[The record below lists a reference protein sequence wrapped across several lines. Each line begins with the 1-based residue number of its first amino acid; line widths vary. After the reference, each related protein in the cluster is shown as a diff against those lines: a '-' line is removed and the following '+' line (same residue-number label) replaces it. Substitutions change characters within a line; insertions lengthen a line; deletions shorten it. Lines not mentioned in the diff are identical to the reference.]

1 MKIKGRVH
9 YVSKKGSAEMV
20 AEAIAREMKVVKEP
34 LLPAYM
40 PENIALMFLGCEG
53 TKVDKITMQF
63 IKSLNSSRVANVAL
77 FCCNGKKSDAAIQQ
91 MAAALK
97 EQGINV
103 LPKSFI
109 CNGKG
114 GLFSGGHHP
123 SDKELQDARAFA
135 VESEKVVLGE
145 E

>member
-1 MKIKGRVH
+1 MKVKGRVH
-9 YVSKKGSAEMV
+9 YVSAKGSAEMV

-40 PENIALMFLGCEG
+40 PEGVVLMFLGCEG
-53 TKVDKITMQF
+53 TKADKTTMEF
-63 IKSLNSSRVANVAL
+63 IKSLNKSRVANAAL
-77 FCCNGKKSDAAIQQ
+77 FACNGKKSDAAIQQ

-97 EQGINV
+97 AVGVNV
-103 LPKSFI
+103 LPKTFV

-123 SDKELQDARAFA
+123 SEQELAEARTFA
-135 VESEKVVLGE
+135 TECEKMVLGE
-145 E
+145 

>member
-9 YVSKKGSAEMV
+9 YVSAKGSAEMV

-53 TKVDKITMQF
+53 TKADKITMSF
-63 IKSLNSSRVANVAL
+63 ISSLNKTRVAHAAL

-91 MAAALK
+91 MKAAL
-97 EQGINV
+97 EERGVEV
-103 LPKSFI
+103 LPKTFV

-114 GLFSGGHHP
+114 GFLQGGKHP
-123 SDKELQDARAFA
+123 SEAELNEARAFA
-135 VESEKVVLGE
+135 SECEKLVLGE
-145 E
+145 

>member
-9 YVSKKGSAEMV
+9 YVRSKGSAEMV

-40 PENIALMFLGCEG
+40 PEAIALMFLGCEG
-53 TKVDKITMQF
+53 TKADKVTMSF
-63 IKSLNSSRVANVAL
+63 ISSLNKSRVANAAL

-91 MAAALK
+91 MSAALK
-97 EQGINV
+97 ERGVNV
-103 LPKSFI
+103 LPKTFV

-114 GLFSGGHHP
+114 GFLAGGKHP
-123 SDKELQDARAFA
+123 SEQELNDACAFA
-135 VESEKVVLGE
+135 VECEKMVLDE
-145 E
+145 

>member
-9 YVSKKGSAEMV
+9 YVSPKGSAEMV

-53 TKVDKITMQF
+53 TKADKTTLDF
-63 IKSLNSSRVANVAL
+63 IKSLNKSRVANAAL

-97 EQGINV
+97 AVGVNV
-103 LPKSFI
+103 LPKTFV

-114 GLFSGGHHP
+114 GLFSGGKQP
-123 SDKELQDARAFA
+123 SDQELTEARAFA
-135 VESEKVVLGE
+135 TECEKLVLGE
-145 E
+145 

>member
-9 YVSKKGSAEMV
+9 YVSSKGSAEKV

-40 PENIALMFLGCEG
+40 PEGIALMFLGCEG
-53 TKVDKITMQF
+53 TKADKITMQF

-91 MAAALK
+91 MASALK

-103 LPKSFI
+103 LPKTFI
-109 CNGKG
+109 CTGKG

-123 SDKELQDARAFA
+123 SEQDLTNARAFA
-135 VESEKVVLGE
+135 VECEKLVLGE

>member
-1 MKIKGRVH
+1 MRIKGRVH

-40 PENIALMFLGCEG
+40 PENVALMFLGCEG
-53 TKVDKITMQF
+53 TKADKTTMEF
-63 IKSLNSSRVANVAL
+63 INSLNKSRVANAAL

-91 MAAALK
+91 MKAAL
-97 EQGINV
+97 EARGINV
-103 LPKSFI
+103 LAKTFV

-114 GLFSGGHHP
+114 GLFAGGKQP
-123 SDKELQDARAFA
+123 SEQELDAARKFA
-135 VESEKVVLGE
+135 VECE
-145 E
+145 ESLIG

>member
-1 MKIKGRVH
+1 MKVKGRVH
-9 YVSKKGSAEMV
+9 YVSAKGSAEMV

-40 PENIALMFLGCEG
+40 PEGVALMFLGCEG
-53 TKVDKITMQF
+53 TKADKTTMEF
-63 IKSLNSSRVANVAL
+63 IKSLNKSRVANAAL

-97 EQGINV
+97 AQGVNV
-103 LPKSFI
+103 LPKTFV

-114 GLFSGGHHP
+114 GLFAGGKQP
-123 SDKELQDARAFA
+123 SDQELDAARKFA
-135 VESEKVVLGE
+135 TECEQLVLAE
-145 E
+145 